1 VEVVDL
7 TLTIQV
13 VEEEV
18 GLEKLK
24 LQQLLIQ
31 LVL

>member
-13 VEEEV
+13 VVEEV
-18 GLEKLK
+18 DLENLN
-24 LQQLLIQ
+24 LQQLLTH
-31 LVL
+31 LAL